1 MYVTNTALD
10 TNSYNIITV
19 CKTVL
24 GEIWK
29 LCWSACCFGKLW
41 KTLKSIPSL
50 VWAVTLTAI
59 CSARLRRRR
68 RCYSTCCVP
77 RPVLCMI
84 LRDEA
89 KKSAQ
94 KSSEEAAIDVKF
106 TVNLH
111 FSSINCS
118 GDNLYFI
125 DPFQRYLLERQKKAN
140 QRSFRKRV
148 GGRVVLEPEIS
159 GKFSDFTQISF
170 ANSDT
175 TSSYRSQ

>member
-1 MYVTNTALD
+1 MNDERRGSKAKYL
-10 TNSYNIITV
+10 SITV
-19 CKTVL
+19 WNCFGLKS
-24 GEIWK
+24 ER
-29 LCWSACCFGKLW
+29 CWSINLELW

-59 CSARLRRRR
+59 CSARLRRKR

-94 KSSEEAAIDVKF
+94 KSSEEAAIDVKL

-118 GDNLYFI
+118 GDNLCFI
-125 DPFQRYLLERQKKAN
+125 DPFQRYLKGKKWQIN
-140 QRSFRKRV
+140 GVFENVLLGVLFWNSKFGESFQIFRKT
-148 GGRVVLEPEIS
+148 VLQ
-159 GKFSDFTQISF
+159 TVISF
-170 ANSDT
+170 YLGWKISINSW
-175 TSSYRSQ
+175 